1 VETDLGKSNS
11 EFWAY
16 DDNIWDIMRD
26 IIMVI
31 FSQGENTYIYIYAHN
46 VGIGDFL
53 WDMIYIY
60 IDQYHVWMCLE
71 TGCTPQENKMLCSGG
86 K

>member
-1 VETDLGKSNS
+1 MVELYVVETDLGKSNS

-31 FSQGENTYIYIYAHN
+31 FSQGEYTYIYIHN
-46 VGIGDFL
+46 VGIGDVL
-53 WDMIYIY
+53 WDMIDIYIY
-60 IDQYHVWMCLE
+60 KCDQYHVWMC
-71 TGCTPQENKMLCSGG
+71 GCV
-86 K
+86 